1 MTKGILQKR
10 CVIKSGKSP
19 KGGDNHEVLNS
30 KFGLFERRDEYH
42 GLFPKN
48 FKGSKPIRSLSF
60 YKFFI

>member
-30 KFGLFERRDEYH
+30 KFGLFERRNEYH
-42 GLFPKN
+42 GLFP
-48 FKGSKPIRSLSF
+48 FSF
-60 YKFFI
+60 RIFYRRIVAPPPAIHY